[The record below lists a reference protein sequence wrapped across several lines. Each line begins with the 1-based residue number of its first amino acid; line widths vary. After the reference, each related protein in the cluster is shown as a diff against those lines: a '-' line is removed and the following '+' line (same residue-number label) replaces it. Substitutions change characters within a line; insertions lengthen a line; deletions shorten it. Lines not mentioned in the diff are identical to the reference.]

1 MKRGSAK
8 NYSWQ
13 KSGPTRRP
21 DKSSAMPRR
30 QSRVGLIALGVL
42 LVLSVGIG
50 LIIVFRTNGSPGS
63 PTNQAIAS
71 RPSNVLPNTLSPTGQ
86 TAATRPPTNM
96 PPVPST
102 TSPLE
107 MDVSALQEL
116 MLDLIN
122 ADRQT
127 NGVSPVSQD
136 EFAARIGTVHAQE
149 MADNNY
155 LSHWDMQGYGPDV
168 RYSLAGGT
176 DTVHENVYSY
186 YLRFD
191 DGRPAPIMDWGQV
204 VRDAEKALMDSPG
217 HRVNILNADHTH
229 VGIGIA
235 YNSQTGEVRIAQEFV
250 NRYLSLSSLPQAI
263 GLNDEI
269 DLHGILLPGSSEPL
283 INLAYEALPQ
293 PLTPDDL
300 NNRMSHTYSSPAE
313 LYDSIL
319 PTITGNQ
326 FMTRLRLNV
335 GNRIG
340 LYHIRIWCKSN
351 GRDVIAADIVVIV
364 Q

>member
-1 MKRGSAK
+1 
-8 NYSWQ
+8 
-13 KSGPTRRP
+13 
-21 DKSSAMPRR
+21 
-30 QSRVGLIALGVL
+30 
-42 LVLSVGIG
+42 
-50 LIIVFRTNGSPGS
+50 
-63 PTNQAIAS
+63 
-71 RPSNVLPNTLSPTGQ
+71 
-86 TAATRPPTNM
+86 M

-155 LSHWDMQGYGPDV
+155 LSHWDMRGYGPDV